1 MTNTPRPPLAHA
13 PAGPV
18 ARGRGDTVLYAL
30 AIVALVLI
38 AVQFALAGFG
48 AFTMDK
54 TPTDNVY
61 GPHAVAGLL
70 IAAMTVF
77 ILVAVLASRAARAHR
92 RTLWLAVSL
101 AVLSVAV
108 EPALGSGGTTIP
120 VLGALHALNGL
131 VIFVLT
137 GRLTWETNQRRRANA
152 ADGARKPRSADT
164 PR

>member
-1 MTNTPRPPLAHA
+1 MTSTPSPAHADA

-18 ARGRGDTVLYAL
+18 VRGRCDAALHAL
-30 AIVALVLI
+30 AIVALALI

-54 TPTDNVY
+54 TPTDRVY
-61 GPHAVAGLL
+61 GPHAIIGLL
-70 IAAMTVF
+70 IAAMTVC
-77 ILVAVLASRAARAHR
+77 ILVATLTSRAARAHR

-101 AVLSVAV
+101 TVLSVAV
-108 EPALGSGGTTIP
+108 EPALGSGGTTVP
-120 VLGALHALNGL
+120 FLGALHALNGL

-137 GRLTWETNQRRRANA
+137 GWLTWETAGRRTSA
-152 ADGARKPRSADT
+152 ADGARKPRSMGV

>member
-1 MTNTPRPPLAHA
+1 MTNTPRPPLAGA

-61 GPHAVAGLL
+61 GPHAVVGLL
-70 IAAMTVF
+70 IVAMTVF

-152 ADGARKPRSADT
+152 AGGARKPRSADT

>member
-1 MTNTPRPPLAHA
+1 MTNTPRPRLADA
-13 PAGPV
+13 PVGPV
-18 ARGRGDTVLYAL
+18 VRGRGDAVLHAL
-30 AIVALVLI
+30 PIVALALI
-38 AVQFALAGFG
+38 AAQFALAGFG

-61 GPHAVAGLL
+61 GPHAVVGLL
-70 IAAMTVF
+70 IAAITVF
-77 ILVAVLASRAARAHR
+77 ILVAALASRAARAHR

-108 EPALGSGGTTIP
+108 EPALGSGGTTVP

-131 VIFVLT
+131 VIFVLA
-137 GRLTWETNQRRRANA
+137 GWLTWETTRRRRASA
-152 ADGARKPRSADT
+152 ADGARNPRSAGA

>member
-1 MTNTPRPPLAHA
+1 MTNTPRPPLADA
-13 PAGPV
+13 PAGAV

-30 AIVALVLI
+30 AIVTLVLI

-61 GPHAVAGLL
+61 GPHAVVGLL
-70 IAAMTVF
+70 IAAMTVL

-101 AVLSVAV
+101 AALSVAV

-131 VIFVLT
+131 AILALT
-137 GRLTWETNQRRRANA
+137 GRLTWETNQRRRTNA